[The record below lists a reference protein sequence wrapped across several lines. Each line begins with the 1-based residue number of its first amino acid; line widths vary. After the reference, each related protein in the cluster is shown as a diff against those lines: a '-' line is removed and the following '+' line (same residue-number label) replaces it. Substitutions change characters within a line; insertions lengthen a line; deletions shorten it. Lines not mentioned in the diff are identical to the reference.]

1 MCIRLL
7 LTCLFAAALTAAP
20 LDILVLYDN
29 TTTRAD
35 APGDWGFA
43 ALITHRGQRILFD
56 SGTKPDL
63 LLANMKALGV
73 DSAAIGHA
81 VISHEHGDH
90 INGIYKIFPLNP
102 SLKTHFLAAF
112 PEAAYKKAE
121 AAGGHPA
128 RVSAPV
134 TIAPGVFSTGPVEG
148 KPIEQALA
156 IETSKGLV
164 VITGCSHPGV
174 VKMVEAAKTQ
184 RGAKS
189 IRFLLGGFHMLKM
202 SEAEATDTAN
212 QLRALGVESISP
224 THCTGDLP
232 IRVFQKLFG
241 DRCLTAGVGKRF
253 QFD

>member
-1 MCIRLL
+1 MCTRLL
-7 LTCLFAAALTAAP
+7 LIVLFALALAAAP

-29 TTTRAD
+29 TTTRPD

-43 ALITHRGQRILFD
+43 VLLTHRGERILFD

-73 DSAAIGHA
+73 DPARIGHA
-81 VISHEHGDH
+81 AISHEHGDH
-90 INGIYKIFPLNP
+90 INGIFKIRPFNP
-102 SLKTHFLAAF
+102 SMKTYFLAAF
-112 PEAAYKKAE
+112 PDAAYRQAE
-121 AAGGHPA
+121 AAGFQPS

-134 TIAPGVFSTGPVEG
+134 MISPGVFSTGPVDG
-148 KPIEQALA
+148 KPTEEALA
-156 IETSKGLV
+156 IETGKGLV

-174 VKMVEAAKTQ
+174 VKMVEAAKRQ
-184 RGAKS
+184 RGARS

-202 SEAEATDTAN
+202 SEAESTDTAN

-224 THCTGDLP
+224 THCTGDVAV
-232 IRVFQKLFG
+232 RVFQRVFG
-241 DRCLTAGVGKRF
+241 DRYVTAGVGKRF

>member
-1 MCIRLL
+1 MYILLL
-7 LTCLFAAALTAAP
+7 LTVLCAAARAAAP

-43 ALITHRGQRILFD
+43 ALVTHRGQRILFD

-63 LLANMKALGV
+63 LLANMKVLGV
-73 DSAAIGHA
+73 DPAAIGHA

-90 INGIYKIFPLNP
+90 INGIYKVQPFNK
-102 SLKTHFLAAF
+102 SMKTYFLAAF
-112 PEAAYKKAE
+112 PDAAFRKAE
-121 AAGGHPA
+121 EAGFHPA
-128 RVSAPV
+128 RVSAPL

-148 KPIEQALA
+148 KPVEQALA

-174 VKMVEAAKTQ
+174 VKMVEAAKMQ

-241 DRCLTAGVGKRF
+241 DRYVTAGVGKRF